1 MIEISNISKTYRMGE
16 VEVRALRNV
25 SLSIGEGEFVAIMG
39 ASGSGKSTLLHVIGF
54 LDKPD
59 SGTYAL
65 YGHDITRLSDD
76 ELSMLRNRTAGFVF
90 QHFYLLP
97 RMTALENAMLPLVY
111 AGKRR
116 DEHSARSRIEAVGL
130 AARSGHY
137 PNEMSGG
144 EQQRVAIARA
154 LVNEPLIIF
163 ADEPTGNLDTKNEEE
178 VLAVLRR
185 LNDDGK
191 TVVMVT
197 HENEVAAQAKR
208 IIRMRD
214 GEIVSDERRGKSRG
228 SSPRNTAEGAPRKNI
243 FATASAALDRAEFAD
258 YIRQAA
264 GSILAHKLRSFLSVL
279 GILIGVAAVISM
291 LALGEG
297 AKASVSESLSAL
309 GTNLLTVR
317 PGSHRMR
324 HVALETGSVTR
335 LTVQDAHALSMI
347 SGVART
353 SPSVMGRAQLVYGNR
368 NWNSQAQG
376 VGTAYAAM
384 KSMQPV
390 AGRFFTEDE
399 LRNRSKVA
407 VLGSTVARELFKG
420 ASPLGRTIKINRIN
434 FHVIGVLPVKGVSFF
449 RDQDDV
455 VLLPVTTAMFRLLGR
470 EFVDFIEVEVAS
482 ADQIERAMGAIA
494 GLIKR
499 RHRIAAE
506 DDEAF
511 HIRDMSEMRAAMT
524 GTIDTIS
531 ILLGIVAS
539 ISLFVGGI
547 GIMNI
552 MLVSVK
558 ERIKEI
564 GLRKAIGARKRDIR
578 TQFLIE
584 SAMMTFAGGVMGIL
598 IGSGLSLL
606 LSLFAGWSIMIS
618 PFSIIAST
626 LFSVLIGVFFGLWPA
641 LQAARLNP
649 IEALRYE

>member
-1 MIEISNISKTYRMGE
+1 M
-16 VEVRALRNV
+16 
-25 SLSIGEGEFVAIMG
+25 
-39 ASGSGKSTLLHVIGF
+39 
-54 LDKPD
+54 
-59 SGTYAL
+59 
-65 YGHDITRLSDD
+65 
-76 ELSMLRNRTAGFVF
+76 
-90 QHFYLLP
+90 
-97 RMTALENAMLPLVY
+97 
-111 AGKRR
+111 
-116 DEHSARSRIEAVGL
+116 
-130 AARSGHY
+130 
-137 PNEMSGG
+137 
-144 EQQRVAIARA
+144 
-154 LVNEPLIIF
+154 
-163 ADEPTGNLDTKNEEE
+163 
-178 VLAVLRR
+178 
-185 LNDDGK
+185 
-191 TVVMVT
+191 
-197 HENEVAAQAKR
+197 
-208 IIRMRD
+208 
-214 GEIVSDERRGKSRG
+214 
-228 SSPRNTAEGAPRKNI
+228 
-243 FATASAALDRAEFAD
+243 
-258 YIRQAA
+258 
-264 GSILAHKLRSFLSVL
+264 
-279 GILIGVAAVISM
+279 
-291 LALGEG
+291 
-297 AKASVSESLSAL
+297 
-309 GTNLLTVR
+309 
-317 PGSHRMR
+317 
-324 HVALETGSVTR
+324 
-335 LTVQDAHALSMI
+335 
-347 SGVART
+347 
-353 SPSVMGRAQLVYGNR
+353 
-368 NWNSQAQG
+368 
-376 VGTAYAAM
+376 
-384 KSMQPV
+384 
-390 AGRFFTEDE
+390 
-399 LRNRSKVA
+399 
-407 VLGSTVARELFKG
+407 ARELFKG